1 MRINVE
7 VSKLEAKDTP
17 LLALGIF
24 ENQAEVSLNH
34 RGLNDGMGDTINE
47 ILKAD
52 FQGKVENTYL
62 VRTNGRLS
70 PIRIL
75 LVGLGP
81 QETFSNVSITKLS
94 ILYSIIY

>member
-7 VSKLEAKDTP
+7 VSKLEAKVTP

-34 RGLNDGMGDTINE
+34 RGLNDGLGDMLNE
-47 ILKAD
+47 ILKGD

-62 VRTNGRLS
+62 FSQVESHLHT
-70 PIRIL
+70 IRIYCS
-75 LVGLGP
+75 
-81 QETFSNVSITKLS
+81 QSSS
-94 ILYSIIY
+94 RS